1 VPSRNDHLAIDV
13 REVHKHFGPT
23 HALDGVNLAVQ
34 PGEVVGLLGPNGAGK
49 TTLVRILA
57 TLLRPTQGTVKIFGT
72 DTMQAPDVVRE
83 QISLTGQYAAVDGLL
98 SGRENLMMFSELLGL
113 APADARRRAS
123 ELLERFDLTS
133 AADRPARQYSGGMR
147 RRLDLA
153 SSLVVAPRLLF
164 LDEPTTGLDPRTR
177 TGMWEVIRELAAA
190 GTTLL
195 LTTQYLE
202 EADQLAD
209 RIVVIDHGRIIAD
222 GTGDELKDRA
232 GNVAVEVLL
241 LHPADCERA
250 TRLLCVEGL
259 SATVTQGPGAHLE
272 VATTA
277 DDGLAVVQRVAAVLQ
292 SEGVR
297 VKDLGLRRPTLDD
310 VFLDLTG
317 ASATGAGGAGATAE
331 VVEGEGERQRAGG
344 RGSEGEGERQ
354 RAGGRGSE

>member
-1 VPSRNDHLAIDV
+1 VPPRNDEFAI
-13 REVHKHFGPT
+13 EVCELHKHFGLT
-23 HALDGVNLAVQ
+23 HALAGVDLAVH

-57 TLLRPTQGTVKIFGT
+57 TLLRPTKGTVRIFGT
-72 DTMQAPDVVRE
+72 DAVQAPDVVRE
-83 QISLTGQYAAVDGLL
+83 QISLTGQYAAVDDLL
-98 SGRENLMMFSELLGL
+98 SGRENLMMFAELLGL
-113 APADARRRAS
+113 TPAHARRRAND
-123 ELLERFDLTS
+123 LLERFDLTA

-153 SSLVVAPRLLF
+153 SSLVVAPRLMF

-177 TGMWEVIRELAAA
+177 TGMWEVIRELAAE

-232 GNVAVEVLL
+232 GDVAVEVLL
-241 LHPADCERA
+241 LHPSDCGRA
-250 TRLLCVEGL
+250 TRRLCAEGL
-259 SATVTQGPGAHLE
+259 SATVTEGPGAHLE

-317 ASATGAGGAGATAE
+317 AGAGTAADA
-331 VVEGEGERQRAGG
+331 VGEGERQRAGG
-344 RGSEGEGERQ
+344 RGSE
-354 RAGGRGSE
+354 